1 MTCRYDVIH
10 GAVSCHSTQ
19 ETRCPEYTRLIMQ
32 TKNYIQ
38 QLYRALVIGCMVYAV
53 TLIADTA
60 AAAEL
65 THILNIAQR

>member
-1 MTCRYDVIH
+1 
-10 GAVSCHSTQ
+10 
-19 ETRCPEYTRLIMQ
+19 MQ